1 MLTDCAEDA
10 SIAMCE
16 NANNISALIH
26 VWMNITCCTVFVFFN
41 YSASF
46 SNDEFLFIYEF
57 DQGGE
62 TAKK

>member
-1 MLTDCAEDA
+1 MKL
-10 SIAMCE
+10 
-16 NANNISALIH
+16 
-26 VWMNITCCTVFVFFN
+26 TCCTVFVFLN
-41 YSASF
+41 YSTSF